1 MSRIG
6 SVCRVGLHIF
16 LGAFDSPK
24 MSGKPRSIWVAVLA
38 GGDGNRLRPLTTN
51 ARGISTPTQY
61 CSLNG
66 GRSLLQISLQRALA
80 VTSRERIVTVVTEAH
95 RGWWEHEFF
104 ASPRSPVV
112 VQPCNRGTGLGVLLA
127 LLVIAK
133 SDPEAGVLFIPSD
146 HYVEHE
152 AVLAEYLREAAA
164 PEVMDSDK
172 LTLLGMSPYAPDS
185 GFGYLSPAPDSGVG
199 MRPVLDE
206 LIRAGSVWNR
216 GIIAGRISQFIA
228 LYPRHTRQMILDLQS
243 IVEHWPDSRV
253 PPAGLISLY
262 ARHSAL
268 DFSRDVLQKR
278 PESLQ
283 FLNVPP
289 CGWIDVGTPE
299 RLASVLRV
307 SPSVS
312 VEDFRFTPLR
322 TFNLA
327 TAFDRAAFKP
337 GLSPASVIDSS
348 HLQVTQRGFA
358 WAAQPPRLAPYNES

>member
-1 MSRIG
+1 
-6 SVCRVGLHIF
+6 
-16 LGAFDSPK
+16 

-38 GGDGNRLRPLTTN
+38 GGDGQRLRPLTTN

-80 VTSRERIVTVVTEAH
+80 VTSRARTVTVVTEAH
-95 RGWWEHEFF
+95 RGWWEHEFL

-112 VQPCNRGTGLGVLLA
+112 VQPCNRGTGLGVLLS

-133 SDPEAGVLFIPSD
+133 SDPEAGVMFIPSD

-152 AVLAEYLREAAA
+152 AVLAEYLREATA

-172 LTLLGMSPYAPDS
+172 LTLLGMSPHAPDS

-199 MRPVLDE
+199 MRPVLDFVEKPERAIAAE
-206 LIRAGSVWNR
+206 LIRAGSVWSS
-216 GIIAGRISQFIA
+216 GIIAGRIPRFIA
-228 LYPRHTRQMILDLQS
+228 LYPGYTRQMILDLQAL
-243 IVEHWPDSRV
+243 VEHWPDSRV
-253 PPAGLISLY
+253 PTPGLISLY

-289 CGWIDVGTPE
+289 CGWNDVGTPE
-299 RLASVLRV
+299 RLANVLGV
-307 SPSVS
+307 SPEVN
-312 VEDFRFTPLR
+312 VEDFRFAPLR

-327 TAFDRAAFKP
+327 TAFDRAAFKS
-337 GLSPASVIDSS
+337 GFSPASVIDSKQP
-348 HLQVTQRGFA
+348 QVAQRGFA
-358 WAAQPPRLAPYNES
+358 WVAQPPRLAPYDES

>member
-1 MSRIG
+1 
-6 SVCRVGLHIF
+6 
-16 LGAFDSPK
+16 

-38 GGDGNRLRPLTTN
+38 GGDGHRLRPLTTN

-95 RGWWEHEFF
+95 RAWWQPEFF

-112 VQPCNRGTGLGVLLA
+112 VQPCNRGTGLGVLLP

-133 SDPEAGVLFIPSD
+133 TDPEAGVMFIPSN

-152 AVLAEYLREAAA
+152 AVLAKYLREATA

-172 LTLLGMSPYAPDS
+172 LTLLGMSPHAPDS

-199 MRPVLDE
+199 MRPV
-206 LIRAGSVWNR
+206 
-216 GIIAGRISQFIA
+216 AGRISQFLA
-228 LYPRHTRQMILDLQS
+228 LYPRHTRQLILDLQA

-253 PPAGLISLY
+253 PTAELISLY

-268 DFSRDVLQKR
+268 DFSRDVLQTR

-289 CGWIDVGTPE
+289 CGWNDVGTPE
-299 RLASVLRV
+299 RLANILRV
-307 SPSVS
+307 SPSVD
-312 VEDFRFTPLR
+312 VEDFRFAPLR

-337 GLSPASVIDSS
+337 GLSPAPVIDGN
-348 HLQVTQRGFA
+348 HPQIAQRGFA
-358 WAAQPPRLAPYNES
+358 WAARPTRLAPYNES